1 MTKNQFQIKHPD
13 GLNIGIVA
21 FKKSLHMV
29 MTTGEIDKLIKMAKW
44 RERAWLKAF
53 KKAYLEVN
61 DEWDFPFEPYLIG
74 IKSLLLLKTT
84 IALAIQMFE
93 KNTYRGE
100 NESDE

>member
-1 MTKNQFQIKHPD
+1 MTKKQFNEKYPD
-13 GLNIGIVA
+13 GLNVIVVA
-21 FKKSLHMV
+21 FKKSLHEI
-29 MTTGEIDKLIKMAKW
+29 MTSDEIDKLIKMAKW
-44 RERAWLKAF
+44 RERTWLKAF

-61 DEWDFPFEPYLIG
+61 DDWDFPFDPYLIG